1 MTNKKFIDF
10 AMKLQDNL
18 ISNHTEL
25 INDSKEFPEKLNV
38 IEDKFD
44 KKKLK
49 LFRVNL

>member
-1 MTNKKFIDF
+1 MTNKKLIDV

-25 INDSKEFPEKLNV
+25 INDNKEFPEKLNV
-38 IEDKFD
+38 IEEKFG
-44 KKKLK
+44 KKKMK